1 MKQAIFRAARQLALP
16 GACLL
21 TAALTAAC
29 FLHWH
34 AQRQL
39 LLLDGFCTALLARA
53 PDCADAVLTQAKF
66 GGFTAPAGPG
76 VLADLGYT
84 AQDFAPGAGPFAA
97 ALAAAALGLCLLGAA
112 LAVSGRR
119 LRRRV
124 RQLTERLEDARAGR
138 PLPLWDDSGDL
149 FGPLADEL
157 GKTVTELNHT
167 RQAALDARDRF
178 ARSLADIAHQL
189 KTPLA
194 ALSLAGQ
201 AAGGAVRRQ
210 IEPQVERLTRLE
222 EALLLLARLD
232 ADALPLRPAE
242 TDAFTLLM
250 LAADQVQPLAA
261 EAGVT
266 LDIPEHSLTALV
278 GESGSGKS
286 TLAKLLVHYYD
297 VNEGCIRLGGQD
309 IRKMSLEALNREI
322 AFVAQEQ
329 FLFNTSLLENIR
341 VGKPDATDAEV
352 LEAAHRAQ
360 CDEFLSRVEGGIHA
374 MAGDC
379 GNMLSGG
386 ERQRICLARALLKDA
401 PVVVLDEATAFM
413 DPENEEKMNEAI
425 AQIIQDKTVVVIA
438 HRLRS
443 IMRADRIC
451 VMEKGNLTAAG
462 THEELLE
469 NSAAYRALWEASERS
484 ANWSVTAQGGVRA

>member
-1 MKQAIFRAARQLALP
+1 MKQVIFRAARQLALP

-112 LAVSGRR
+112 LAVSGRT

-138 PLPLWDDSGDL
+138 PLPLWGDSGDL

-266 LDIPEHSLTALV
+266 LDIREAPPMALRADPDWTVEALLNLLKNCVEHAPAGSAVHGVCTRNALYTEIV
-278 GESGSGKS
+278 LRDEGPGFAAADLPHLFERFYRGQGARPGSTGIG
-286 TLAKLLVHYYD
+286 LAIARELLARQNAVL
-297 VNEGCIRLGGQD
+297 NAGNAPQGGGQ
-309 IRKMSLEALNREI
+309 
-322 AFVAQEQ
+322 F
-329 FLFNTSLLENIR
+329 
-341 VGKPDATDAEV
+341 
-352 LEAAHRAQ
+352 
-360 CDEFLSRVEGGIHA
+360 
-374 MAGDC
+374 
-379 GNMLSGG
+379 
-386 ERQRICLARALLKDA
+386 
-401 PVVVLDEATAFM
+401 
-413 DPENEEKMNEAI
+413 
-425 AQIIQDKTVVVIA
+425 TV
-438 HRLRS
+438 RFYP
-443 IMRADRIC
+443 
-451 VMEKGNLTAAG
+451 G
-462 THEELLE
+462 
-469 NSAAYRALWEASERS
+469 
-484 ANWSVTAQGGVRA
+484 

>member
-138 PLPLWDDSGDL
+138 PLPLWGDSGDL

-266 LDIPEHSLTALV
+266 LDIREAPPMALRADPDWTVEALLNLLKNCVEHAPAGSAVHGVCTRNALYTEIV
-278 GESGSGKS
+278 LRDEGTGSAAVDLPHLFERFYRGQGARPGS
-286 TLAKLLVHYYD
+286 TGIGLAIARELLARQNAVL
-297 VNEGCIRLGGQD
+297 NAGNAPQGGGQ
-309 IRKMSLEALNREI
+309 
-322 AFVAQEQ
+322 F
-329 FLFNTSLLENIR
+329 
-341 VGKPDATDAEV
+341 
-352 LEAAHRAQ
+352 
-360 CDEFLSRVEGGIHA
+360 
-374 MAGDC
+374 
-379 GNMLSGG
+379 
-386 ERQRICLARALLKDA
+386 
-401 PVVVLDEATAFM
+401 
-413 DPENEEKMNEAI
+413 
-425 AQIIQDKTVVVIA
+425 TV
-438 HRLRS
+438 RFYP
-443 IMRADRIC
+443 
-451 VMEKGNLTAAG
+451 G
-462 THEELLE
+462 
-469 NSAAYRALWEASERS
+469 
-484 ANWSVTAQGGVRA
+484 

>member
-53 PDCADAVLTQAKF
+53 PDCADAVLAQAKF

-97 ALAAAALGLCLLGAA
+97 ALAVAALGLCLFGAA

-138 PLPLWDDSGDL
+138 PLPLWGDSGDL

-266 LDIPEHSLTALV
+266 LDIREAPPMALRADPDWTVEALLNLLKNCVEHAPAGSAVHGVCTRNALYTEIV
-278 GESGSGKS
+278 LRDEGAGFAAADLPHLFERFYRGQGARPGSTGIG
-286 TLAKLLVHYYD
+286 LAIARELLARQNAVL
-297 VNEGCIRLGGQD
+297 NAGNAPQGGGQ
-309 IRKMSLEALNREI
+309 
-322 AFVAQEQ
+322 F
-329 FLFNTSLLENIR
+329 
-341 VGKPDATDAEV
+341 
-352 LEAAHRAQ
+352 
-360 CDEFLSRVEGGIHA
+360 
-374 MAGDC
+374 
-379 GNMLSGG
+379 
-386 ERQRICLARALLKDA
+386 
-401 PVVVLDEATAFM
+401 
-413 DPENEEKMNEAI
+413 
-425 AQIIQDKTVVVIA
+425 TV
-438 HRLRS
+438 RFYL
-443 IMRADRIC
+443 
-451 VMEKGNLTAAG
+451 G
-462 THEELLE
+462 
-469 NSAAYRALWEASERS
+469 
-484 ANWSVTAQGGVRA
+484 

>member
-66 GGFTAPAGPG
+66 GGFTTPAGPG

-210 IEPQVERLTRLE
+210 IEPQVERLTRRE

-266 LDIPEHSLTALV
+266 LDIREAPPMALRADPDWTVEALLNLLKNCVEHAPAGSAVHGVCTRNALYTEIV
-278 GESGSGKS
+278 LRDEGPGFAAADLPHLFERFYRGQGARPGSTGIG
-286 TLAKLLVHYYD
+286 LAIARELLARQNAVL
-297 VNEGCIRLGGQD
+297 NAGNAPQGGGQ
-309 IRKMSLEALNREI
+309 
-322 AFVAQEQ
+322 F
-329 FLFNTSLLENIR
+329 
-341 VGKPDATDAEV
+341 
-352 LEAAHRAQ
+352 
-360 CDEFLSRVEGGIHA
+360 
-374 MAGDC
+374 
-379 GNMLSGG
+379 
-386 ERQRICLARALLKDA
+386 
-401 PVVVLDEATAFM
+401 
-413 DPENEEKMNEAI
+413 
-425 AQIIQDKTVVVIA
+425 TV
-438 HRLRS
+438 RFYL
-443 IMRADRIC
+443 
-451 VMEKGNLTAAG
+451 G
-462 THEELLE
+462 
-469 NSAAYRALWEASERS
+469 
-484 ANWSVTAQGGVRA
+484 

>member
-53 PDCADAVLTQAKF
+53 PDFADAVLTQAKF
-66 GGFTAPAGPG
+66 GGFTAPAEPG

-266 LDIPEHSLTALV
+266 LDIREAPPMALRADPDWTVEALLNLLKNCVEHAPAGSAVHGVCTRNALYTEIV
-278 GESGSGKS
+278 LRDEGPGFAAADLPHLFERFYRGQGARPGSTGIG
-286 TLAKLLVHYYD
+286 LAIARELLARQNAVL
-297 VNEGCIRLGGQD
+297 NAGNAPQGGGQ
-309 IRKMSLEALNREI
+309 
-322 AFVAQEQ
+322 F
-329 FLFNTSLLENIR
+329 
-341 VGKPDATDAEV
+341 
-352 LEAAHRAQ
+352 
-360 CDEFLSRVEGGIHA
+360 
-374 MAGDC
+374 
-379 GNMLSGG
+379 
-386 ERQRICLARALLKDA
+386 
-401 PVVVLDEATAFM
+401 
-413 DPENEEKMNEAI
+413 
-425 AQIIQDKTVVVIA
+425 TV
-438 HRLRS
+438 RFYP
-443 IMRADRIC
+443 
-451 VMEKGNLTAAG
+451 G
-462 THEELLE
+462 
-469 NSAAYRALWEASERS
+469 
-484 ANWSVTAQGGVRA
+484 

>member
-84 AQDFAPGAGPFAA
+84 TQDFAPGAGPFAA

-266 LDIPEHSLTALV
+266 LDIREAPPMALRADPDWTVEALLNLLKNCVEHAPAGSAVHGVCTRNALYTEIV
-278 GESGSGKS
+278 LRDEGPGFAAADLPHLFERFYRGQGARPGSTGIG
-286 TLAKLLVHYYD
+286 LAIARELLARQNAVL
-297 VNEGCIRLGGQD
+297 NAGNAPQGGGQ
-309 IRKMSLEALNREI
+309 
-322 AFVAQEQ
+322 F
-329 FLFNTSLLENIR
+329 
-341 VGKPDATDAEV
+341 
-352 LEAAHRAQ
+352 
-360 CDEFLSRVEGGIHA
+360 
-374 MAGDC
+374 
-379 GNMLSGG
+379 
-386 ERQRICLARALLKDA
+386 
-401 PVVVLDEATAFM
+401 
-413 DPENEEKMNEAI
+413 
-425 AQIIQDKTVVVIA
+425 TV
-438 HRLRS
+438 RFYP
-443 IMRADRIC
+443 
-451 VMEKGNLTAAG
+451 G
-462 THEELLE
+462 
-469 NSAAYRALWEASERS
+469 
-484 ANWSVTAQGGVRA
+484 

>member
-39 LLLDGFCTALLARA
+39 LLLDSFCTALLARA

-66 GGFTAPAGPG
+66 GDFTAPAGPG

-266 LDIPEHSLTALV
+266 LDIREAPPMALRADPDWTVEALLNLLKNCVEHAPAGSAVHGVCTRNALYTEIV
-278 GESGSGKS
+278 LRDEGPGFAAADLPHLFERFYRGQGARPGSTGIG
-286 TLAKLLVHYYD
+286 LAIARELLARQNAVL
-297 VNEGCIRLGGQD
+297 NAGNAPQGGGQ
-309 IRKMSLEALNREI
+309 
-322 AFVAQEQ
+322 F
-329 FLFNTSLLENIR
+329 
-341 VGKPDATDAEV
+341 
-352 LEAAHRAQ
+352 
-360 CDEFLSRVEGGIHA
+360 
-374 MAGDC
+374 
-379 GNMLSGG
+379 
-386 ERQRICLARALLKDA
+386 
-401 PVVVLDEATAFM
+401 
-413 DPENEEKMNEAI
+413 
-425 AQIIQDKTVVVIA
+425 TV
-438 HRLRS
+438 RFYL
-443 IMRADRIC
+443 
-451 VMEKGNLTAAG
+451 G
-462 THEELLE
+462 
-469 NSAAYRALWEASERS
+469 
-484 ANWSVTAQGGVRA
+484 

>member
-34 AQRQL
+34 AQRQLLLLDGFCTALQQKLALREL

-222 EALLLLARLD
+222 
-232 ADALPLRPAE
+232 
-242 TDAFTLLM
+242 
-250 LAADQVQPLAA
+250 
-261 EAGVT
+261 
-266 LDIPEHSLTALV
+266 
-278 GESGSGKS
+278 
-286 TLAKLLVHYYD
+286 
-297 VNEGCIRLGGQD
+297 
-309 IRKMSLEALNREI
+309 
-322 AFVAQEQ
+322 
-329 FLFNTSLLENIR
+329 
-341 VGKPDATDAEV
+341 
-352 LEAAHRAQ
+352 
-360 CDEFLSRVEGGIHA
+360 
-374 MAGDC
+374 
-379 GNMLSGG
+379 
-386 ERQRICLARALLKDA
+386 
-401 PVVVLDEATAFM
+401 
-413 DPENEEKMNEAI
+413 
-425 AQIIQDKTVVVIA
+425 
-438 HRLRS
+438 
-443 IMRADRIC
+443 
-451 VMEKGNLTAAG
+451 
-462 THEELLE
+462 
-469 NSAAYRALWEASERS
+469 
-484 ANWSVTAQGGVRA
+484 

>member
-66 GGFTAPAGPG
+66 GGFTTPAGPG

-138 PLPLWDDSGDL
+138 PLPLWGDSGDL

-157 GKTVTELNHT
+157 GKTVIELNHT

-266 LDIPEHSLTALV
+266 LDIREAPPMALRADPDWTVEALLNLLKNCVEHAPAGSAVHGVCTRNALYTEIV
-278 GESGSGKS
+278 LRDEGPGFAAADLPHLFERFYRGQGARPGSTGIG
-286 TLAKLLVHYYD
+286 LAIARELLARQNAVL
-297 VNEGCIRLGGQD
+297 NAGNAPQGGGQ
-309 IRKMSLEALNREI
+309 
-322 AFVAQEQ
+322 F
-329 FLFNTSLLENIR
+329 
-341 VGKPDATDAEV
+341 
-352 LEAAHRAQ
+352 
-360 CDEFLSRVEGGIHA
+360 
-374 MAGDC
+374 
-379 GNMLSGG
+379 
-386 ERQRICLARALLKDA
+386 
-401 PVVVLDEATAFM
+401 
-413 DPENEEKMNEAI
+413 
-425 AQIIQDKTVVVIA
+425 TV
-438 HRLRS
+438 RFYP
-443 IMRADRIC
+443 
-451 VMEKGNLTAAG
+451 G
-462 THEELLE
+462 
-469 NSAAYRALWEASERS
+469 
-484 ANWSVTAQGGVRA
+484 

>member
-1 MKQAIFRAARQLALP
+1 MKQAIFQAARQLALP

-53 PDCADAVLTQAKF
+53 PDCADAVLTQVKF

-266 LDIPEHSLTALV
+266 LDIREAPPMALRADPDWTVEALLNLLKNCVEHAPAGSAVHGVCTRNALYTEIV
-278 GESGSGKS
+278 LRDEGPGFAAADLPHLFERFYRGQGARPGSTGIG
-286 TLAKLLVHYYD
+286 LAIARELLARQNAVL
-297 VNEGCIRLGGQD
+297 NAGNAPQGGGQ
-309 IRKMSLEALNREI
+309 
-322 AFVAQEQ
+322 F
-329 FLFNTSLLENIR
+329 
-341 VGKPDATDAEV
+341 
-352 LEAAHRAQ
+352 
-360 CDEFLSRVEGGIHA
+360 
-374 MAGDC
+374 
-379 GNMLSGG
+379 
-386 ERQRICLARALLKDA
+386 
-401 PVVVLDEATAFM
+401 
-413 DPENEEKMNEAI
+413 
-425 AQIIQDKTVVVIA
+425 TV
-438 HRLRS
+438 RFYP
-443 IMRADRIC
+443 
-451 VMEKGNLTAAG
+451 G
-462 THEELLE
+462 
-469 NSAAYRALWEASERS
+469 
-484 ANWSVTAQGGVRA
+484 

>member
-138 PLPLWDDSGDL
+138 PLPLWGDSGDL

-266 LDIPEHSLTALV
+266 LDIREAPPMALRADPDWTVEALLNLLKNCVEHAPAGSAVHGVCTRNALYTEIDLRDE
-278 GESGSGKS
+278 GAGFAAADLPHLFERFYRGQGARPGSTGIG
-286 TLAKLLVHYYD
+286 LAIARELLARQNAVL
-297 VNEGCIRLGGQD
+297 NAGNAPQGGGQ
-309 IRKMSLEALNREI
+309 
-322 AFVAQEQ
+322 F
-329 FLFNTSLLENIR
+329 
-341 VGKPDATDAEV
+341 
-352 LEAAHRAQ
+352 
-360 CDEFLSRVEGGIHA
+360 
-374 MAGDC
+374 
-379 GNMLSGG
+379 
-386 ERQRICLARALLKDA
+386 
-401 PVVVLDEATAFM
+401 
-413 DPENEEKMNEAI
+413 
-425 AQIIQDKTVVVIA
+425 TV
-438 HRLRS
+438 RFYP
-443 IMRADRIC
+443 
-451 VMEKGNLTAAG
+451 G
-462 THEELLE
+462 
-469 NSAAYRALWEASERS
+469 
-484 ANWSVTAQGGVRA
+484 

>member
-39 LLLDGFCTALLARA
+39 LLLDSFCTALLARA

-66 GGFTAPAGPG
+66 GDFTAPAGPG

-261 EAGVT
+261 EVGVT
-266 LDIPEHSLTALV
+266 LDIREAPPMALRADPDWTVEALLNLLKNCVEHAPAGSAVHGVCTRNALYTEIV
-278 GESGSGKS
+278 LRDEGPGFAAADLPHLFERFYRGQGARPGSTGIG
-286 TLAKLLVHYYD
+286 LAIARELLARQNAVL
-297 VNEGCIRLGGQD
+297 NAGNAPQGGGQ
-309 IRKMSLEALNREI
+309 
-322 AFVAQEQ
+322 F
-329 FLFNTSLLENIR
+329 
-341 VGKPDATDAEV
+341 
-352 LEAAHRAQ
+352 
-360 CDEFLSRVEGGIHA
+360 
-374 MAGDC
+374 
-379 GNMLSGG
+379 
-386 ERQRICLARALLKDA
+386 
-401 PVVVLDEATAFM
+401 
-413 DPENEEKMNEAI
+413 
-425 AQIIQDKTVVVIA
+425 TV
-438 HRLRS
+438 RFYL
-443 IMRADRIC
+443 
-451 VMEKGNLTAAG
+451 G
-462 THEELLE
+462 
-469 NSAAYRALWEASERS
+469 
-484 ANWSVTAQGGVRA
+484 

>member
-1 MKQAIFRAARQLALP
+1 MKQAIFRTARQLALP

-66 GGFTAPAGPG
+66 GGFTTPAGPG

-97 ALAAAALGLCLLGAA
+97 ALAAAALGLCLLGPA

-138 PLPLWDDSGDL
+138 PLPLWGDSGDL

-232 ADALPLRPAE
+232 ADALPLRPTE

-266 LDIPEHSLTALV
+266 LDIREAPPMALRADPDWTVEALLNLLKNCVEHAPAGSAVHGVCTRNALYTEIV
-278 GESGSGKS
+278 LRDEGAGFAAADLPHLFERFYRGQGARPGSTGIG
-286 TLAKLLVHYYD
+286 LAIARELLARQNAVL
-297 VNEGCIRLGGQD
+297 NAGNAPQGGGQ
-309 IRKMSLEALNREI
+309 
-322 AFVAQEQ
+322 F
-329 FLFNTSLLENIR
+329 
-341 VGKPDATDAEV
+341 
-352 LEAAHRAQ
+352 
-360 CDEFLSRVEGGIHA
+360 
-374 MAGDC
+374 
-379 GNMLSGG
+379 
-386 ERQRICLARALLKDA
+386 
-401 PVVVLDEATAFM
+401 
-413 DPENEEKMNEAI
+413 
-425 AQIIQDKTVVVIA
+425 TV
-438 HRLRS
+438 RFYL
-443 IMRADRIC
+443 
-451 VMEKGNLTAAG
+451 G
-462 THEELLE
+462 
-469 NSAAYRALWEASERS
+469 
-484 ANWSVTAQGGVRA
+484 

>member
-210 IEPQVERLTRLE
+210 IEPQVESLTRLE

-266 LDIPEHSLTALV
+266 LDIREAPPMALRADPDWTVEALLNLLKNCVEHAPAGSAVHGACTRNALYTEIV
-278 GESGSGKS
+278 LRDEGAGFAAADLPHLFERFYRGQGARPGSTGIG
-286 TLAKLLVHYYD
+286 LAIARELLARQNAVL
-297 VNEGCIRLGGQD
+297 NAGNAPQGGGQ
-309 IRKMSLEALNREI
+309 
-322 AFVAQEQ
+322 F
-329 FLFNTSLLENIR
+329 
-341 VGKPDATDAEV
+341 
-352 LEAAHRAQ
+352 
-360 CDEFLSRVEGGIHA
+360 
-374 MAGDC
+374 
-379 GNMLSGG
+379 
-386 ERQRICLARALLKDA
+386 
-401 PVVVLDEATAFM
+401 
-413 DPENEEKMNEAI
+413 
-425 AQIIQDKTVVVIA
+425 TV
-438 HRLRS
+438 RFYL
-443 IMRADRIC
+443 
-451 VMEKGNLTAAG
+451 G
-462 THEELLE
+462 
-469 NSAAYRALWEASERS
+469 
-484 ANWSVTAQGGVRA
+484 

>member
-53 PDCADAVLTQAKF
+53 PDCADAVLTQAKI
-66 GGFTAPAGPG
+66 GGCTAPARPG
-76 VLADLGYT
+76 VLAGLGYT

-124 RQLTERLEDARAGR
+124 RQLTEGLEDARAGR

-266 LDIPEHSLTALV
+266 LDIREAPPMALRADPDWTVEALLNLLKNCVEHAPAGSAVHGVCTRNALYTEIV
-278 GESGSGKS
+278 LRDEGPGFAAADLPHLFERFYRGQGARPGSTGIG
-286 TLAKLLVHYYD
+286 LAIARELLARQNAVL
-297 VNEGCIRLGGQD
+297 NAGNAPQGGGQ
-309 IRKMSLEALNREI
+309 
-322 AFVAQEQ
+322 F
-329 FLFNTSLLENIR
+329 
-341 VGKPDATDAEV
+341 
-352 LEAAHRAQ
+352 
-360 CDEFLSRVEGGIHA
+360 
-374 MAGDC
+374 
-379 GNMLSGG
+379 
-386 ERQRICLARALLKDA
+386 
-401 PVVVLDEATAFM
+401 
-413 DPENEEKMNEAI
+413 
-425 AQIIQDKTVVVIA
+425 TV
-438 HRLRS
+438 RFYP
-443 IMRADRIC
+443 
-451 VMEKGNLTAAG
+451 G
-462 THEELLE
+462 
-469 NSAAYRALWEASERS
+469 
-484 ANWSVTAQGGVRA
+484 